1 MYLIVLNCYS
11 SLKAKCLLHI
21 IFIAVIS
28 IFYEYEIIEIMVIAI
43 ITILHNICLESH
55 FILNYIK

>member
-1 MYLIVLNCYS
+1 M
-11 SLKAKCLLHI
+11 AKCLLHI
-21 IFIAVIS
+21 IFIGVIS